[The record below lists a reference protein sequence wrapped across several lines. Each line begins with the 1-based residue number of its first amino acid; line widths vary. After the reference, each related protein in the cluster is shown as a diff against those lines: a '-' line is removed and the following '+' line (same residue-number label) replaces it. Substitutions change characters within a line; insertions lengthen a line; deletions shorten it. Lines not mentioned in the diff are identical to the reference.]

1 MSDVPPQALEAEE
14 SVLGAMMMSVNAIG
28 AVSDILEPEDF
39 YRDTHGRI
47 YRTALEMYGK
57 GEPVDAITLIDGL
70 DRRNLLEDIGGRV
83 RIHELARLVPSSAN
97 VKHYAGIVKDAAQ
110 RRGLIQAGMGISQL
124 GWDGGEELIE
134 RAEEMV
140 MALAPHT
147 GHETVYTA
155 KDCVERFRLKIESSK
170 IIETQGI
177 PSPWPFLGRLKGSR
191 LYVLA
196 GYTSHGKSAAAVQFI
211 QPACEAGEKVVFV
224 TNEMSEPDLTARLIS
239 TFGVPHHQ
247 CESGQIEGHYRS
259 TVDSALSQI
268 EEWDYRV
275 VDDESVDLK
284 ALRRHVRI
292 QRPGLLIIDHLHRFD
307 WEDRRDLERTIKG
320 ITNLAREFDIPVL
333 LLAQLSR
340 TGDWKN
346 PFPRPSL
353 PQLRE
358 TAILEQEAW
367 CVWFVWR
374 KTDEFHQ
381 PGTEAELLISKN
393 RGGQLDWKRMEF
405 EPQYVRFAE
414 AALSMAPVAA

>member
-1 MSDVPPQALEAEE
+1 MNDVPPQNLEAEE
-14 SVLGAMMMSVNAIG
+14 SILGAMLMSPNAIL

-39 YRDTHGRI
+39 YRESHGRI
-47 YRTALEMYGK
+47 YRAALDLYAK
-57 GEPVDAITLIDGL
+57 GDPVDAVTLA
-70 DRRNLLEDIGGRV
+70 NALEGRGQIEGIGGKV
-83 RIHELARLVPSSAN
+83 RIHELARLVPASAN
-97 VKHYAGIVKDAAQ
+97 AKHYAAIVKQAAV
-110 RRGLIQAGMGISQL
+110 RRQAINVGHQIAEL
-124 GWDGGEELIE
+124 GWEGHEDIAG
-134 RAEEMV
+134 RAEE
-140 MALAPHT
+140 AILTLAPHT
-147 GHETVYTA
+147 QHETVYDA
-155 KDCVERFRLKIESSK
+155 KACVEGFRHKMESAK
-170 IIETQGI
+170 IIETEGI
-177 PSPWPFLGRLKGSR
+177 PAPWDFLGRLRGSR

-196 GYTSHGKSAAAVQFI
+196 GYTSHGKSAAAVQFV

-239 TFGVPHHQ
+239 TFGVPHHM
-247 CESGQIEGHYRS
+247 CDSGQIEGEYRA
-259 TVDSALSQI
+259 TVESALSQI

-284 ALRRHVRI
+284 ALRGHVRL
-292 QRPGLLIIDHLHRFD
+292 QQPGLLIIDHLHRFD
-307 WEDRRDLERTIKG
+307 WKERRDLERTVRG

-367 CVWFVWR
+367 AVWFIWR

-381 PGTEAELLISKN
+381 PTSESELMISKN
-393 RGGQLDWKRMEF
+393 RGGMLCAARGEF
-405 EPQYVRFAE
+405 ENQFVRFGKFR
-414 AALSMAPVAA
+414 VTG